1 MSTSYTDLN
10 SELQPERS
18 QSPSRQLTLA
28 RSRRLS
34 QALKQAAVG
43 SRSANSVVPAVLR
56 PHVAWLLEPRRAP
69 ATRGYRFQVPVWPS
83 FLVVVLLPSLIATI
97 YFAFIASGQFTS
109 EARFSVRSGEKVN
122 VDLASG
128 SAMTQGQDTLIV
140 KDYLSSRGLVE
151 ELDKRIGL
159 RGLFSRPEIDALS
172 RFNPKAPIEELLRY
186 WQQKASST
194 IDQTSGVVTIDVR
207 AFTPEDAHL
216 VARTVLELSEALVN
230 DMSRRAREDLL
241 AQSEAELHRAEARL
255 KKARLA
261 YQELRNEQGM
271 LDPRKQAEGLGK
283 MMSELRM
290 ERIRMQNELAT
301 TGQSLSPQAP
311 QVQVLRARLA
321 AADEQIAELQG
332 KLTGNS
338 ASAEPSIATSITRFD
353 NLETEHKVAQSQY
366 GSAAGALERARMN
379 AERQSLYLAAFVE
392 PLVPQ
397 EARYPRRFWAILGFI
412 VGASF
417 LWGSGIGVAT
427 VIRDHMA

>member
-1 MSTSYTDLN
+1 MSTPYTDL
-10 SELQPERS
+10 SPGLEPERN
-18 QSPSRQLTLA
+18 QSASRQLTLA

-43 SRSANSVVPAVLR
+43 SRAANSLVPAVLR
-56 PHVAWLLEPRRAP
+56 PHVAWLLEPRRAAVP
-69 ATRGYRFQVPVWPS
+69 GGYRFRIPVWPS
-83 FLVVVLLPSLIATI
+83 FLVVVFIPCLIATI

-109 EARFSVRSGEKVN
+109 EMRFSVRAGEKVSM
-122 VDLASG
+122 DLASG

-140 KDYLSSRGLVE
+140 RDYLNSRGLVE

-159 RGLFSRPEIDALS
+159 RRLFSRPEIDTLS
-172 RFNPKAPIEELLRY
+172 RFDPDAPIEELLRY

-207 AFTPEDAHL
+207 AFTAEDAHL
-216 VARTVLELSEALVN
+216 LARTVLELSEALVN

-261 YQELRNEQGM
+261 YQDLRNEQGI
-271 LDPRKQAEGLGK
+271 LDPRKQAEAISK
-283 MMSELRM
+283 VMSELRM
-290 ERIRMQNELAT
+290 ERMRMQNELAT

-311 QVQVLRARLA
+311 QIQVLRARLA
-321 AADEQIAELQG
+321 AADEQIAELQH
-332 KLTGNS
+332 KLTGDS
-338 ASAEPSIATSITRFD
+338 ASAEPTIASSITRFD
-353 NLETEHKVAQSQY
+353 ALDTEHKVAQSQY

-392 PLVPQ
+392 PLLPQ

-412 VGASF
+412 VGASL
-417 LWGSGIGVAT
+417 LWGGGIAIAT
-427 VIRDHMA
+427 VVRDHMA

>member
-1 MSTSYTDLN
+1 
-10 SELQPERS
+10 
-18 QSPSRQLTLA
+18 
-28 RSRRLS
+28 
-34 QALKQAAVG
+34 
-43 SRSANSVVPAVLR
+43 
-56 PHVAWLLEPRRAP
+56 
-69 ATRGYRFQVPVWPS
+69 
-83 FLVVVLLPSLIATI
+83 
-97 YFAFIASGQFTS
+97 
-109 EARFSVRSGEKVN
+109 
-122 VDLASG
+122 
-128 SAMTQGQDTLIV
+128 
-140 KDYLSSRGLVE
+140 
-151 ELDKRIGL
+151 
-159 RGLFSRPEIDALS
+159 
-172 RFNPKAPIEELLRY
+172 LRY